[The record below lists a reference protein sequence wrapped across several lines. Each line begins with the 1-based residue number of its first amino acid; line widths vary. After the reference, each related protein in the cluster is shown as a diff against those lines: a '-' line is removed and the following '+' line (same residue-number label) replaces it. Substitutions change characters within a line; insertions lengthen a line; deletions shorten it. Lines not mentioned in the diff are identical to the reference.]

1 MKKRHGRPLAALP
14 ALALVALTLAACT
27 GSNSEK
33 SGNSATSVPSATVSE
48 ACTGTPTSGGTLTI
62 DVQNETLSLSPY
74 HTPGGF
80 GDGEAQSQMLQG
92 LVAMD
97 PTGQTEDIVPAIADE
112 WSISED
118 QVTYS
123 FHLRPGI
130 TFSNGQPVTP
140 DDVKYSLDT
149 WADPEKNDWA
159 AFAAGYESTTVVDDE
174 NLEINLST
182 PTGGFLY
189 ALAMASA
196 VITPADLVQA
206 QGDDFW
212 KSPIGTGPFML
223 DSWSRGS
230 SITFVK
236 NPNYWAEDQPRLD
249 TMVWNFT
256 TDDNARVLALT
267 NGQAQV
273 IDSLPFSQ
281 VSSVQGRANV
291 SVAPFKIP
299 SWVLLSLNHQK
310 APFQDLKVRQA
321 LNHAINREAINE
333 QVYAGLG
340 TIPNSV
346 LPELRYD
353 APASET
359 PPPEYDADKAKEL
372 IADSDFPDG
381 FSATL
386 EYPSGNSSFE
396 SLALIL
402 QSEWEEI
409 GVTLTLRAQD
419 QATLSKNFTGGTYDL
434 IMPYALAVSDVPIP
448 DEFAAFYAVPGTT
461 NGFFSWWS
469 DSEIA
474 SMVETFLGAPESERA
489 DLWPDIQAAMLE
501 QQPVLNIM
509 DLPMLKGVADN
520 VCELNVSPIGYSSM
534 AGTWVAD

>member
-1 MKKRHGRPLAALP
+1 M
-14 ALALVALTLAACT
+14 VF
-27 GSNSEK
+27 N
-33 SGNSATSVPSATVSE
+33 
-48 ACTGTPTSGGTLTI
+48 
-62 DVQNETLSLSPY
+62 
-74 HTPGGF
+74 
-80 GDGEAQSQMLQG
+80 
-92 LVAMD
+92 
-97 PTGQTEDIVPAIADE
+97 
-112 WSISED
+112 
-118 QVTYS
+118 
-123 FHLRPGI
+123 
-130 TFSNGQPVTP
+130 
-140 DDVKYSLDT
+140 
-149 WADPEKNDWA
+149 
-159 AFAAGYESTTVVDDE
+159 FA
-174 NLEINLST
+174 
-182 PTGGFLY
+182 
-189 ALAMASA
+189 
-196 VITPADLVQA
+196 
-206 QGDDFW
+206 
-212 KSPIGTGPFML
+212 
-223 DSWSRGS
+223 
-230 SITFVK
+230 
-236 NPNYWAEDQPRLD
+236 
-249 TMVWNFT
+249 

-281 VSSVQGRANV
+281 VSSVQGRENV
-291 SVAPFKIP
+291 SVATFEIP

-353 APASET
+353 APASEI
-359 PPPEYDADKAKEL
+359 PPPEYDVDKAKEL
-372 IADSDFPDG
+372 IAGSDFPDG

-402 QSEWEEI
+402 QSQWEEI

-474 SMVETFLGAPESERA
+474 SMVETFLRAPESERA

-534 AGTWVAD
+534 ASTWIAD

>member
-1 MKKRHGRPLAALP
+1 MKKTHGRPLAALP

-27 GSNSEK
+27 SSNSDK
-33 SGNSATSVPSATVSE
+33 SGNSATTVPSVTVSE
-48 ACTGTPTSGGTLTI
+48 ACTGTPTSGGTLTVA
-62 DVQNETLSLSPY
+62 VQNETLSLSPY

-97 PTGQTEDIVPAIADE
+97 PTGQTDDIVPAIADE
-112 WSISED
+112 WSISDD

-140 DDVKYSLDT
+140 EDVKYSLDT
-149 WADPEKNDWA
+149 WADPKKNDWV

-174 NLEINLST
+174 ALEINLST

-249 TMVWNFT
+249 KMVFNFA

-281 VSSVQGRANV
+281 VSSVQERENV

-359 PPPEYDADKAKEL
+359 PPPEYDVDKAKEL

-381 FSATL
+381 FSSTL

-402 QSEWEEI
+402 QSQWEEI

-448 DEFAAFYAVPGTT
+448 DEFANFYAVPGTT

-474 SMVETFLGAPESERA
+474 SMVETFLRAPESERA

-534 AGTWVAD
+534 AGTWIAD